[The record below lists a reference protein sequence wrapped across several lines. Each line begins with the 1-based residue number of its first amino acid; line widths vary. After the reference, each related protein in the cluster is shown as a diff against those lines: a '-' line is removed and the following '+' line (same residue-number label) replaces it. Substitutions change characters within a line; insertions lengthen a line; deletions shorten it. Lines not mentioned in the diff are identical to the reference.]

1 MDKGGC
7 ILIDALNVDAVGSIG
22 IISVMERCIGM
33 KELVNYIRS
42 CFCKHE
48 MKVIEDRT
56 EWVGLGPKR
65 YLTYKCSKCGF
76 TQKYDSWC

>member
-1 MDKGGC
+1 
-7 ILIDALNVDAVGSIG
+7 
-22 IISVMERCIGM
+22 M

-42 CFCKHE
+42 CFCKHKME
-48 MKVIEDRT
+48 VVEDRT